1 MAIVCPAAAA
11 VERLATGALGSL
23 LPLAALDA
31 ALASDARPRRSRKL
45 PARFMLL
52 FCVLMNLYADEAL
65 PHVLRRV
72 AGYWGVGAGAEATA
86 GALCQARYRL
96 GARPVVALF
105 RRLCRPLATPAMPGA
120 FLFGLRLLAL
130 DGSHLDLPDTP
141 ANERAFGRR
150 PTPRGRSAWPQALV
164 VLLVECGTRAVCDAG
179 VWPGLADERR
189 AGRRLLRSAGPG
201 TLVLW
206 DRGFQ
211 NVAMVEAA
219 RRRGADFLGRLPA
232 TVRPVPER
240 ALADGTLL
248 VRLRPFDH
256 PRRRQGA
263 HVVVRLIRYTL
274 DDPQRP
280 GHRVEHRL
288 VTSLLDPCAAP
299 ARELIAAYHQR
310 WQVESALGELKTHQR
325 PAQPL
330 RSRKPLGVVQEI
342 YGLLVA
348 HYLLRAAMAQAAAA
362 TRSPLRL
369 SFVGTLRL
377 IRDLLPLAQLRGRR
391 ARRAFYRRA
400 LHAIAGQVLPRRPER
415 SNPRVLKQKMAN
427 FRVKTAAHR
436 RWPQP
441 TKPFADAIVLLIYP
455 TFARISGSACSCA
468 LNLDKA

>member
-1 MAIVCPAAAA
+1 MAIISPAAAA
-11 VERLATGALGSL
+11 VERLTTSALGPL
-23 LPLAALDA
+23 LPPAMLDA
-31 ALASDARPRRSRKL
+31 ALADETRPRRHRKL

-72 AGYWGVGAGAEATA
+72 AGYWGLGDTCMATA

-105 RRLCRPLATPAMPGA
+105 RQLCRPLATPATPGA
-120 FLFGLRLLAL
+120 FLFGRRLLAL

-164 VLLVECGTRAVCDAG
+164 VLLVECGTRAICDAG
-179 VWPGLADERR
+179 VWPGLTDERR
-189 AGRRLLRSAGPG
+189 AGRRLLRSTGPG

-211 NVAMVEAA
+211 NVAMVEAVQA
-219 RRRGADFLGRLPA
+219 RGADFLGRLPA
-232 TVRPVPER
+232 TVRPLPVQ
-240 ALADGTLL
+240 ALADGTVL
-248 VRLRPFDH
+248 VRLRPADH
-256 PRRRQGA
+256 PRRYRGV

-288 VTSLLDPCAAP
+288 VTSLLDPRVAP
-299 ARELIAAYHQR
+299 ARELVSAYHRR
-310 WQVESALGELKTHQR
+310 WEIESALDEIKAHQR
-325 PAQPL
+325 PARPL
-330 RSRKPLGVVQEI
+330 RSRKPVGVVQEI

-348 HYLLRAAMAQAAAA
+348 HYLLRAAMLQAAPGGV
-362 TRSPLRL
+362 SPLRR

-377 IRDLLPLAQLRGRR
+377 VRDILPLAQLWGKR
-391 ARRAFYRRA
+391 ARQR
-400 LHAIAGQVLPRRPER
+400 LHRQMLLAIAGQVLPRRAER
-415 SNPRVLKQKMAN
+415 SNPRVIKQKMAN
-427 FRVKTAAHR
+427 FRVKTAQHQ

-441 TKPFADAIVLLIYP
+441 TKPFAAAVVLLI
-455 TFARISGSACSCA
+455 
-468 LNLDKA
+468 

>member
-1 MAIVCPAAAA
+1 MAILSCAEVTVAEVT
-11 VERLATGALGSL
+11 VERLTTGALGRL
-23 LPLAALDA
+23 LPSAALDD
-31 ALASDARPRRSRKL
+31 ALAVAPRPRRCRKL

-72 AGYWGVGAGAEATA
+72 AGYWGVGEEIGGTA

-105 RRLCRPLATPAMPGA
+105 RQLCRPLATPAMPGA
-120 FLFGLRLLAL
+120 FLFGRRLLAL

-179 VWPGLADERR
+179 VWPGLTDERR
-189 AGRRLLRSAGPG
+189 AGRRLLRSTGPG

-211 NVAMVEAA
+211 NVAMVEAVQA
-219 RRRGADFLGRLPA
+219 RGADFLGRLPA
-232 TVRPVPER
+232 TVRPIPVQ

-248 VRLRPFDH
+248 VRLRPADH
-256 PRRRQGA
+256 PRRYHGA

-288 VTSLLDPCAAP
+288 VTSLLDPSAAP
-299 ARELIAAYHQR
+299 ARELVDAYHRR
-310 WQVESALGELKTHQR
+310 WEIESALDEIKTHQR
-325 PAQPL
+325 PARPL

-348 HYLLRAAMAQAAAA
+348 HYLLRTAMIQATPASV
-362 TRSPLRL
+362 SPLRR

-377 IRDLLPLAQLRGRR
+377 IRDLLPLASLWGKR
-391 ARRAFYRRA
+391 ARQRLHRRM
-400 LHAIAGQVLPRRPER
+400 LLAIAGQVLSPCAER
-415 SNPRVLKQKMAN
+415 SNPRVVKQKMAN
-427 FRVKTAAHR
+427 FRVKTAQHQ

-441 TKPFADAIVLLIYP
+441 TKPFAEAVVLLI
-455 TFARISGSACSCA
+455 
-468 LNLDKA
+468 

>member
-1 MAIVCPAAAA
+1 MSFGGSP
-11 VERLATGALGSL
+11 ATGASAK
-23 LPLAALDA
+23 PV
-31 ALASDARPRRSRKL
+31 
-45 PARFMLL
+45 M
-52 FCVLMNLYADEAL
+52 
-65 PHVLRRV
+65 
-72 AGYWGVGAGAEATA
+72 ATA

-96 GARPVVALF
+96 GAGPVVALF
-105 RRLCRPLATPAMPGA
+105 RRLCRPLATPATPGA

-179 VWPGLADERR
+179 VWPGLTDERR
-189 AGRRLLRSAGPG
+189 AGRRLLRAAGPG

-219 RRRGADFLGRLPA
+219 RARGADFLGRLPA
-232 TVRPVPER
+232 TVRPLPVQ

-248 VRLRPFDH
+248 VHLRPFDH
-256 PRRRQGA
+256 PRRYRGA

-280 GHRVEHRL
+280 GHRLEHRL
-288 VTSLLDPCAAP
+288 VTSLLDPDAAP
-299 ARELIAAYHQR
+299 ARELVAAYHRR
-310 WQVESALGELKTHQR
+310 WEVESALDELKAHQR
-325 PAQPL
+325 PARPL
-330 RSRKPLGVVQEI
+330 RSRKPVGVVQEI

-348 HYLLRAAMAQAAAA
+348 HYLLRAAMAQAAPAA
-362 TRSPLRL
+362 ISPLRL

-377 IRDLLPLAQLRGRR
+377 IRDLLPLAQLWGKR
-391 ARRAFYRRA
+391 ARQALYRRA
-400 LHAIAGQVLPRRPER
+400 LLAIAGQVLPRRAER
-415 SNPRVLKQKMAN
+415 SNPRVVKQKMAN
-427 FRVKTAAHR
+427 FRVKTAQHQ

-441 TKPFADAIVLLIYP
+441 TKPFADAIVLLI
-455 TFARISGSACSCA
+455 
-468 LNLDKA
+468 

>member
-1 MAIVCPAAAA
+1 MAIVCPAETA
-11 VERLATGALGSL
+11 VERLLAGALGPL

-31 ALASDARPRRSRKL
+31 ALAGDARPRRYRKL

-72 AGYWGVGAGAEATA
+72 VGYWGVGAAVGASA

-105 RRLCRPLATPAMPGA
+105 RRLCRPLATPATPGA

-141 ANERAFGRR
+141 ANERGFGRR

-179 VWPGLADERR
+179 VWPGLTDERR
-189 AGRRLLRSAGPG
+189 AGRRLLRSTGPG

-211 NVAMVEAA
+211 NVAMMEAA
-219 RRRGADFLGRLPA
+219 RARGADFLGRLPA
-232 TVRPVPER
+232 TVRPVPVQ
-240 ALADGTLL
+240 ALADGTQL

-256 PRRRQGA
+256 PRRYRGA
-263 HVVVRLIRYTL
+263 HVVVRLIRSTL

-288 VTSLLDPCAAP
+288 VTSRLDPSAAP
-299 ARELIAAYHQR
+299 ARALVVAYHRR
-310 WQVESALGELKTHQR
+310 WEIASALDEITTHQR
-325 PAQPL
+325 PARPL

-348 HYLLRAAMAQAAAA
+348 HYLLRAAMAQAPDA
-362 TRSPLRL
+362 TVSPLRR

-377 IRDLLPLAQLRGRR
+377 VRDLLPLASLWGKR
-391 ARRAFYRRA
+391 ARQR
-400 LHAIAGQVLPRRPER
+400 LHRQMLLAVAGQVLPPCAER
-415 SNPRVLKQKMAN
+415 SNPRGVKQKMAN
-427 FRVKTAAHR
+427 FCVKTAQHQ

-441 TKPFADAIVLLIYP
+441 TKPFAEAVILLI
-455 TFARISGSACSCA
+455 
-468 LNLDKA
+468 

>member
-1 MAIVCPAAAA
+1 MAIISPAAAA
-11 VERLATGALGSL
+11 VERLATGALGPL

-31 ALASDARPRRSRKL
+31 ALASDARPRRCRKL

-72 AGYWGVGAGAEATA
+72 AGYWGVGEAVGATA

-105 RRLCRPLATPAMPGA
+105 RHLCRPLSTPATPGA
-120 FLFGLRLLAL
+120 FLFGRRLFAL
-130 DGSHLDLPDTP
+130 DGSHRDLPDTP
-141 ANERAFGRR
+141 ANARAFGRR

-164 VLLVECGTRAVCDAG
+164 VLLVACGTRAVCDAG
-179 VWPGLADERR
+179 VWPGLTDERR
-189 AGRRLLRSAGPG
+189 AGRRLLRSVGPG
-201 TLVLW
+201 ALVLW

-211 NVAMVEAA
+211 NVAMAEAA
-219 RRRGADFLGRLPA
+219 VARGADFLGRLPA

-240 ALADGTLL
+240 ALVDGTLL
-248 VRLRPFDH
+248 VRLRPADH
-256 PRRRQGA
+256 PRRYRGA
-263 HVVVRLIRYTL
+263 YIVVRLIRYTL

-288 VTSLLDPCAAP
+288 VTSLLDPRIAP
-299 ARELIAAYHQR
+299 AHELVAAYHRR
-310 WQVESALGELKTHQR
+310 WEIESALDEMKVHLR
-325 PAQPL
+325 PTQPL

-348 HYLLRAAMAQAAAA
+348 HYLLRAAMSQAAAA
-362 TRSPLRL
+362 TLAPLRL

-377 IRDLLPLAQLRGRR
+377 IRDLLPLAQCWGKR
-391 ARRAFYRRA
+391 ARQRLHRRA
-400 LHAIAGQVLPRRPER
+400 LLAIAGQLLPRRAER
-415 SNPRVLKQKMAN
+415 SNPRVVKQKMAN
-427 FRVKTAAHR
+427 FRVKTAQHQ

-441 TKPFADAIVLLIYP
+441 TKPFADAVVLLI
-455 TFARISGSACSCA
+455 
-468 LNLDKA
+468 

>member
-1 MAIVCPAAAA
+1 MAIVSPAAAA
-11 VERLATGALGSL
+11 VERLTAGALGPL
-23 LPLAALDA
+23 LPLGALDA
-31 ALASDARPRRSRKL
+31 ALAGDTRPRRCRKL

-65 PHVLRRV
+65 PDVLRRV
-72 AGYWGVGAGAEATA
+72 AGYWGVGAGAGATA

-105 RRLCRPLATPAMPGA
+105 RQLCRPLATPATPGA
-120 FLFGLRLLAL
+120 FLFGRRLLAL

-141 ANERAFGRR
+141 ANARAFGRR

-179 VWPGLADERR
+179 VWPGLVDERR
-189 AGRRLLRSAGPG
+189 AGRRLLRSTGPG

-219 RRRGADFLGRLPA
+219 QARGADFLGRLPA
-232 TVRPVPER
+232 TVRPVPVQ

-248 VRLRPFDH
+248 VRLRPADH
-256 PRRRQGA
+256 PRRYRGA

-280 GHRVEHRL
+280 GHRAEHRL
-288 VTSLLDPCAAP
+288 VTSLLDPGAAP
-299 ARELIAAYHQR
+299 ARELVAAYHRR
-310 WQVESALGELKTHQR
+310 WEVESVLDEIKTHQR
-325 PAQPL
+325 PARPL

-348 HYLLRAAMAQAAAA
+348 HYLLRAAMAQAPDTAV
-362 TRSPLRL
+362 SPLRL

-377 IRDLLPLAQLRGRR
+377 LRDLLPLAQLWGKRTRQGL
-391 ARRAFYRRA
+391 YRRA
-400 LHAIAGQVLPRRPER
+400 LRAIARQVLPRRADR
-415 SNPRVLKQKMAN
+415 SNPRVVKQKMAN
-427 FRVKTAAHR
+427 FRVKTAQHQ

-441 TKPFADAIVLLIYP
+441 TKPFADAVVLLI
-455 TFARISGSACSCA
+455 
-468 LNLDKA
+468 

>member
-1 MAIVCPAAAA
+1 MTIVCPAETT
-11 VERLATGALGSL
+11 VERLTAGALGAL
-23 LPLAALDA
+23 LPVATLEA
-31 ALASDARPRRSRKL
+31 ALASDPRPRRSRKL

-86 GALCQARYRL
+86 GAVCQARYRL

-105 RRLCRPLATPAMPGA
+105 RQLCRPLATPAMPGA
-120 FLFGLRLLAL
+120 FLFGLPAASAL

-141 ANERAFGRR
+141 ANARGFGRR

-179 VWPGLADERR
+179 VWPGLTDERR

-211 NVAMVEAA
+211 NVAMVEAVQA
-219 RRRGADFLGRLPA
+219 RGADFLGRLPA
-232 TVRPVPER
+232 TVRPVPVR

-248 VRLRPFDH
+248 VRLRPADH
-256 PRRRQGA
+256 PRRYRGA
-263 HVVVRLIRYTL
+263 HVVVRLIRYTR

-280 GHRVEHRL
+280 GHRAEHRL
-288 VTSLLDPCAAP
+288 VTSLLDPDAAP
-299 ARELIAAYHQR
+299 ARELVAAYHRR
-310 WQVESALGELKTHQR
+310 WEVESALDELQAHQR
-325 PAQPL
+325 PARPL
-330 RSRKPLGVVQEI
+330 RSRKPVGVVQEI

-348 HYLLRAAMAQAAAA
+348 HHLLRAAMAQAAPAA
-362 TRSPLRL
+362 RSPLRL
-369 SFVGTLRL
+369 RFVGTLRL
-377 IRDLLPLAQLRGRR
+377 IRDLLPLAQLWGRR
-391 ARRAFYRRA
+391 ARQALYRRA
-400 LHAIAGQVLPRRPER
+400 LLAIAGQVLPRRADR
-415 SNPRVLKQKMAN
+415 SNPRVVKQKMAN
-427 FRVKTAAHR
+427 FRVKTAQHQ

-441 TKPFADAIVLLIYP
+441 TKPFADAIVLLI
-455 TFARISGSACSCA
+455 
-468 LNLDKA
+468 

>member
-1 MAIVCPAAAA
+1 MAIVLPTEAA
-11 VERLATGALGSL
+11 VERLTAGALGTL
-23 LPLAALDA
+23 LPVAALDA
-31 ALASDARPRRSRKL
+31 ALASDARPRRRRKL

-72 AGYWGVGAGAEATA
+72 AGYWGVGDMCMATA

-105 RRLCRPLATPAMPGA
+105 RQLCRPLATPATPGA
-120 FLFGLRLLAL
+120 FLFGRRLLAL

-141 ANERAFGRR
+141 ANEQAFGRR
-150 PTPRGRSAWPQALV
+150 PTPRGRSAWPQALI

-189 AGRRLLRSAGPG
+189 AGRRLLRSTGPG

-211 NVAMVEAA
+211 NVAMVEAVQA
-219 RRRGADFLGRLPA
+219 RGADFLGRLPA
-232 TVRPVPER
+232 TVRPLPLHT
-240 ALADGTLL
+240 LADGTVL
-248 VRLRPFDH
+248 VRLRPADH
-256 PRRRQGA
+256 PRRYRGV

-288 VTSLLDPCAAP
+288 VTSLLDPRAAP
-299 ARELIAAYHQR
+299 ARELVSAYHRR
-310 WQVESALGELKTHQR
+310 WEIESALDEIKTHQR
-325 PAQPL
+325 PARPL
-330 RSRKPLGVVQEI
+330 RSRKPLGVIQEI

-348 HYLLRAAMAQAAAA
+348 HYLLRAAMAQAAEGG
-362 TRSPLRL
+362 TSPLCL

-377 IRDLLPLAQLRGRR
+377 IRDVLPLAQCWGKR
-391 ARRAFYRRA
+391 ARQGLHRRV
-400 LHAIAGQVLPRRPER
+400 LHAISCQLLPRRTER
-415 SNPRVLKQKMAN
+415 SNPRVIKQKMAN
-427 FRVKTAAHR
+427 FHVKTARHQ

-441 TKPFADAIVLLIYP
+441 TKPFAEAVMLLI
-455 TFARISGSACSCA
+455 
-468 LNLDKA
+468 

>member
-1 MAIVCPAAAA
+1 MAIVCPAETA
-11 VERLATGALGSL
+11 VERLTTGALGSL
-23 LPLAALDA
+23 LPPAALDA
-31 ALASDARPRRSRKL
+31 ALASDPRPRRCRKL

-72 AGYWGVGAGAEATA
+72 AGYWGLGDADGATA

-105 RRLCRPLATPAMPGA
+105 RQLCRPLATPATPGA
-120 FLFGLRLLAL
+120 FLFGRRLLAL
-130 DGSHLDLPDTP
+130 DGSHLDLPDTL
-141 ANERAFGRR
+141 ANARAFGRR

-179 VWPGLADERR
+179 VWPGLVDERR
-189 AGRRLLRSAGPG
+189 AGRRLLRSTGPG

-211 NVAMVEAA
+211 NVAMVEAVQA
-219 RRRGADFLGRLPA
+219 RGADFLGRLPA
-232 TVRPVPER
+232 TVRPVP
-240 ALADGTLL
+240 AQGLAGGTQL

-256 PRRRQGA
+256 PRRYRGA

-280 GHRVEHRL
+280 GHRLEHRL
-288 VTSLLDPCAAP
+288 VTSLLDPSAAP
-299 ARELIAAYHQR
+299 ARELIGAYHRR
-310 WQVESALGELKTHQR
+310 WEIESALDELKTHQR
-325 PAQPL
+325 PARPL

-348 HYLLRAAMAQAAAA
+348 HYLLRAAMLQAVPAGV
-362 TRSPLRL
+362 SPLRR

-377 IRDLLPLAQLRGRR
+377 VRDLLPLASLCGKR
-391 ARRAFYRRA
+391 ARQR
-400 LHAIAGQVLPRRPER
+400 LHRQMLLAIAAQVLPRRAER
-415 SNPRVLKQKMAN
+415 SNPRVIKQKMAD
-427 FRVKTAAHR
+427 FRVKTAQHQ

-441 TKPFADAIVLLIYP
+441 TKPFAAAVVLLI
-455 TFARISGSACSCA
+455 
-468 LNLDKA
+468 

>member
-1 MAIVCPAAAA
+1 MAIVCLAATA
-11 VERLATGALGSL
+11 VERLTTGALGPL

-31 ALASDARPRRSRKL
+31 ALASDTRPRRYRKL

-72 AGYWGVGAGAEATA
+72 AGYWGVGGAPAVTA

-105 RRLCRPLATPAMPGA
+105 RQLCRPLATPVTPGA

-179 VWPGLADERR
+179 VWPGLTDERR
-189 AGRRLLRSAGPG
+189 AGRRLLRSTGPG

-211 NVAMVEAA
+211 NVAMVEAVQA
-219 RRRGADFLGRLPA
+219 RGADFLGRLPA
-232 TVRPVPER
+232 TVRPVP
-240 ALADGTLL
+240 AQVLADGTQL

-256 PRRRQGA
+256 PRRYRGA

-274 DDPQRP
+274 DDPPRP

-288 VTSLLDPCAAP
+288 VTSLLDPRAAP
-299 ARELIAAYHQR
+299 ARELVVAYHQR
-310 WQVESALGELKTHQR
+310 WEIESALDELKTHQR
-325 PAQPL
+325 PARPL
-330 RSRKPLGVVQEI
+330 RSRKPVGVVQEI
-342 YGLLVA
+342 YGLIVA
-348 HYLLRAAMAQAAAA
+348 HYLLRAAMMQAAPTAH
-362 TRSPLRL
+362 SPLRL
-369 SFVGTLRL
+369 SFIGTLRL
-377 IRDLLPLAQLRGRR
+377 LRDLLPLAQLWGKR
-391 ARRAFYRRA
+391 ARRSLYQRA
-400 LHAIAGQVLPRRPER
+400 LLAIASQVLPRRAER
-415 SNPRVLKQKMAN
+415 SNPRVVKQKMAN
-427 FRVKTAAHR
+427 FRVKTAQHQ

-441 TKPFADAIVLLIYP
+441 TKPFADAVVLLI
-455 TFARISGSACSCA
+455 
-468 LNLDKA
+468 